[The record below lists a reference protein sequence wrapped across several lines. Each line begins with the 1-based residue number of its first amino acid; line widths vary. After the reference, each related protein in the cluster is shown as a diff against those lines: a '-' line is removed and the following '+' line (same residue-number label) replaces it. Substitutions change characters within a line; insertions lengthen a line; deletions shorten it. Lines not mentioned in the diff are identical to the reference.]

1 MIQVANDDNSYE
13 NPIKAITR
21 AAGFVGFVLFW
32 RVRKDII
39 ELAGSLLL
47 GRNLRE
53 PLFAKP
59 YL

>member
-21 AAGFVGFVLFW
+21 PAGFGFVLFW

-53 PLFAKP
+53 PLFAKL